1 MLSERL
7 GALLEARGW
16 TLSVAESSTAG
27 LLGHRIIQVSGS
39 SAYFMGGVIA
49 YDNAVKCDLLNVRPQ
64 SIQRW
69 GAVSAQVAS
78 EMAMGIQHRLGT
90 EIALSITG
98 IAGPTG
104 ATPQKPVGLAYIGLA
119 APAECWVWR
128 YLAHG
133 NRDSNNAA
141 FAEAALEY
149 ALLYLGGRAKL

>member
-1 MLSERL
+1 MVSKRV
-7 GALLEARGW
+7 GALLKARGW

-27 LLGHRIIQVSGS
+27 LLGHRITQVSGRS
-39 SAYFMGGVIA
+39 PYFMGGVIA
-49 YDNAVKCDLLNVRPQ
+49 YDNAVKCDLLSVRPQ

-69 GAVSAQVAS
+69 GAVSAQVAL
-78 EMAMGIQHRLGT
+78 EMAVGVQPRLGT
-90 EIALSITG
+90 EMALSITG

-119 APAECWVWR
+119 APVERWVWR

-133 NRDSNNAA
+133 DRDSNNHA

-149 ALLYLGGRAKL
+149 ILLYLS

>member
-1 MLSERL
+1 MLSKRL
-7 GALLEARGW
+7 GALLKRRAW

-27 LLGHRIIQVSGS
+27 LLGHLITQVSGS

-49 YDNAVKCDLLNVRPQ
+49 YDNAVKCDLLNVRQQ

-69 GAVSAQVAS
+69 GAVSAQVAL
-78 EMAMGIQHRLGT
+78 EMALGAQRCLET

-119 APAECWVWR
+119 APAERWVWR

-133 NRDSNNAA
+133 DRDANNHA
-141 FAEAALEY
+141 FAEAALAY
-149 ALLYLGGRAKL
+149 VVLYLGASQA